1 MTRFWSKF
9 FSKLFSTLFSK
20 PLNQQQRELNKHRAD
35 YSNSNIGVATDSDT
49 NVIGFAQDQ
58 ITHVSP
64 QGVDLICG
72 FEGLELKAYD
82 DGVGVC
88 TIGYGTTIYPHGKA
102 VQYGD
107 TCTIEQA
114 KNYMQY
120 DLRRFEQAVTAAV
133 NVPLNQNQFDALVSL
148 SYNIGIGAFKNS
160 TLLKLLNAS
169 DYHAASHQF
178 DVWIKAG
185 GKTVQGLVNRRAVEK
200 TLFLKR

>member
-1 MTRFWSKF
+1 MTQFWSKF
-9 FSKLFSTLFSK
+9 FSKLFSTFFSK
-20 PLNQQQRELNKHRAD
+20 PLNKHHQA
-35 YSNSNIGVATDSDT
+35 YSGSDIAVAVDTDAE
-49 NVIGFAQDQ
+49 IGFAQDQ

-120 DLRRFEQAVTAAV
+120 DLRRFEQAVSAAV

>member
-1 MTRFWSKF
+1 MTQFWSKF

-20 PLNQQQRELNKHRAD
+20 LLNKHHQA
-35 YSNSNIGVATDSDT
+35 YSGSDIAVAVDTDAE
-49 NVIGFAQDQ
+49 IGFAQDQ
-58 ITHVSP
+58 ITQVSP

-120 DLRRFEQAVTAAV
+120 DLRRFEQAVNAAV
-133 NVPLNQNQFDALVSL
+133 NVPLNQNQFDALLSL

>member
-1 MTRFWSKF
+1 MTQFWSKF

-20 PLNQQQRELNKHRAD
+20 LLNNHHQA
-35 YSNSNIGVATDSDT
+35 YSGSDIAVAVDTDAE
-49 NVIGFAQDQ
+49 IGFAQDQ
-58 ITHVSP
+58 ITQVSP

-120 DLRRFEQAVTAAV
+120 DLRHFEQAVNAAV

-169 DYHAASHQF
+169 DYHAASDQF

>member
-1 MTRFWSKF
+1 MTQFWSKF

-20 PLNQQQRELNKHRAD
+20 LLNKHHQA
-35 YSNSNIGVATDSDT
+35 YSGSDIAVAVDTDAE
-49 NVIGFAQDQ
+49 IGFAQDQ
-58 ITHVSP
+58 ITQVSP

>member
-1 MTRFWSKF
+1 MTQFWSKF

-20 PLNQQQRELNKHRAD
+20 LLNNHHQAYSGSDIAVAVDTDAD
-35 YSNSNIGVATDSDT
+35 
-49 NVIGFAQDQ
+49 IGFAQDQ
-58 ITHVSP
+58 ITQVSP

-120 DLRRFEQAVTAAV
+120 DLRRFEQAVNAAV

>member
-1 MTRFWSKF
+1 MSHFWSKWF
-9 FSKLFSTLFSK
+9 YALFNKSQHKS
-20 PLNQQQRELNKHRAD
+20 NKHRTD
-35 YSNSNIGVATDSDT
+35 YSNSNIGVAIDSDT

-58 ITHVSP
+58 ITQVSP

>member
-35 YSNSNIGVATDSDT
+35 YSNSNIGVAIDSDT

-72 FEGLELKAYD
+72 FEGLELK
-82 DGVGVC
+82 
-88 TIGYGTTIYPHGKA
+88 
-102 VQYGD
+102 
-107 TCTIEQA
+107 
-114 KNYMQY
+114 
-120 DLRRFEQAVTAAV
+120 RFEQAVTAAV

-169 DYHAASHQF
+169 DYHAASDQF

-200 TLFLKR
+200 LLFNS

>member
-1 MTRFWSKF
+1 MNEK
-9 FSKLFSTLFSK
+9 
-20 PLNQQQRELNKHRAD
+20 QRDLNKHHQA
-35 YSNSNIGVATDSDT
+35 YSRSDVAVAVDT
-49 NVIGFAQDQ
+49 GATEIGFAQDQ
-58 ITHVSP
+58 ITQVSP

-114 KNYMQY
+114 KNYMQH
-120 DLRRFEQAVTAAV
+120 DLRRFEQAVSSAV

-160 TLLKLLNAS
+160 TLLKLLNTS

-200 TLFLKR
+200 TLFLEH

>member
-1 MTRFWSKF
+1 MTQFWSKF

-20 PLNQQQRELNKHRAD
+20 LLNKHHQA
-35 YSNSNIGVATDSDT
+35 YSGSDIAVAVDTDAE
-49 NVIGFAQDQ
+49 IGFAQDQ
-58 ITHVSP
+58 ITQVSP

-120 DLRRFEQAVTAAV
+120 DLRRFEQAVNAAV

>member
-1 MTRFWSKF
+1 MTQFWSKF

-20 PLNQQQRELNKHRAD
+20 LLNKHHQA
-35 YSNSNIGVATDSDT
+35 YSGSDIAVAVDTDAE
-49 NVIGFAQDQ
+49 IGFAQDQ
-58 ITHVSP
+58 ITQVSP

-133 NVPLNQNQFDALVSL
+133 NVPLNQNQFDALLSL

-169 DYHAASHQF
+169 DYHAASDQF

-200 TLFLKR
+200 LLFNS

>member
-1 MTRFWSKF
+1 MTQFWSKF

-20 PLNQQQRELNKHRAD
+20 LLNKHHQA
-35 YSNSNIGVATDSDT
+35 YSGSDIAVAVDTDAE
-49 NVIGFAQDQ
+49 IGFAQDQ
-58 ITHVSP
+58 ITQVSP

-120 DLRRFEQAVTAAV
+120 DLRRFEQAVNAAV
-133 NVPLNQNQFDALVSL
+133 NVPLNQNQFDALLSL

-200 TLFLKR
+200 LLFNS

>member
-1 MTRFWSKF
+1 MTQFWSKF

-20 PLNQQQRELNKHRAD
+20 PLNKHHQA
-35 YSNSNIGVATDSDT
+35 YSGSDIAVAVDTDAE
-49 NVIGFAQDQ
+49 IGFAQDQ

-64 QGVDLICG
+64 QGVNLICG

-120 DLRRFEQAVTAAV
+120 DLRRFEQAVSAAV

-169 DYHAASHQF
+169 DYQAASHQF

>member
-1 MTRFWSKF
+1 MTQFWSKF
-9 FSKLFSTLFSK
+9 FSKLFSTFFSK
-20 PLNQQQRELNKHRAD
+20 PLNKHHQA
-35 YSNSNIGVATDSDT
+35 YSGSDIAVAVDTDAE
-49 NVIGFAQDQ
+49 IGFAQDQ
-58 ITHVSP
+58 ITQVSP

-82 DGVGVC
+82 DGAGVC

-169 DYHAASHQF
+169 DYNAASHQF

>member
-1 MTRFWSKF
+1 MTQFWSKF

-20 PLNQQQRELNKHRAD
+20 LLNKHHQA
-35 YSNSNIGVATDSDT
+35 YSGSDIAVAVDTDAE
-49 NVIGFAQDQ
+49 IGFAQDQ

-120 DLRRFEQAVTAAV
+120 DLRRFEQAVSAAV

-160 TLLKLLNAS
+160 TLLKLLNAT

>member
-20 PLNQQQRELNKHRAD
+20 PLNKHHQA
-35 YSNSNIGVATDSDT
+35 YSGSDIAVAVDTDAE
-49 NVIGFAQDQ
+49 IGFAQDQ
-58 ITHVSP
+58 ITQVSP

>member
-1 MTRFWSKF
+1 MTQFWSKF
-9 FSKLFSTLFSK
+9 FSKLFSTFFSK
-20 PLNQQQRELNKHRAD
+20 PLNKHHQA
-35 YSNSNIGVATDSDT
+35 YSGSDIAVAVDTDAE
-49 NVIGFAQDQ
+49 IGFAQDQ
-58 ITHVSP
+58 ITQVSP

-82 DGVGVC
+82 DGAGVC

-169 DYHAASHQF
+169 DYNAASHQF

-200 TLFLKR
+200 LLFNS

>member
-1 MTRFWSKF
+1 MTQFWSKF
-9 FSKLFSTLFSK
+9 FSKLFSTFFSK
-20 PLNQQQRELNKHRAD
+20 PLNQQQRESNKHHQA
-35 YSNSNIGVATDSDT
+35 YSGSDVAVAVDT
-49 NVIGFAQDQ
+49 GAKEIGFAQDQ

-169 DYHAASHQF
+169 DYHAASDQF

>member
-1 MTRFWSKF
+1 MTQFWSKF

-20 PLNQQQRELNKHRAD
+20 LLNKHHQA
-35 YSNSNIGVATDSDT
+35 YSGSDIAVAVDTDAE
-49 NVIGFAQDQ
+49 IGFAQDQ

-120 DLRRFEQAVTAAV
+120 DLRRFEQAVSAAV

-200 TLFLKR
+200 TLFLEH

>member
-1 MTRFWSKF
+1 MSHFWSKWF
-9 FSKLFSTLFSK
+9 YALFNKSQHKS
-20 PLNQQQRELNKHRAD
+20 NKHRAD
-35 YSNSNIGVATDSDT
+35 YSNSNIGVAIDSDT

-178 DVWIKAG
+178 DVWVKAG

-200 TLFLKR
+200 TFFLKR

>member
-1 MTRFWSKF
+1 MTQFWSKF

-20 PLNQQQRELNKHRAD
+20 LLNKHHQA
-35 YSNSNIGVATDSDT
+35 YSGSDIAVAVDTDAE
-49 NVIGFAQDQ
+49 IGFAQDQ

-120 DLRRFEQAVTAAV
+120 DLRRFEQAVSAAV

>member
-1 MTRFWSKF
+1 MTQFWSKF
-9 FSKLFSTLFSK
+9 FSKLLSTLFSK
-20 PLNQQQRELNKHRAD
+20 PLNQQQRESNKHHQASGAD
-35 YSNSNIGVATDSDT
+35 VAVAVDTDAKE
-49 NVIGFAQDQ
+49 IGFAQDQ
-58 ITHVSP
+58 ITYVSP

-120 DLRRFEQAVTAAV
+120 DLRRFEKAVTAAV

-169 DYHAASHQF
+169 DYHAASDQF

-200 TLFLKR
+200 LLFNS

>member
-1 MTRFWSKF
+1 MTQFWSKF

-20 PLNQQQRELNKHRAD
+20 PLNKHHQA
-35 YSNSNIGVATDSDT
+35 YSGSDIAVAVDTDAE
-49 NVIGFAQDQ
+49 IGFAQDQ

-120 DLRRFEQAVTAAV
+120 DLRRYEQAVSAAV

-200 TLFLKR
+200 LLFNS

>member
-1 MTRFWSKF
+1 MTQFWSKF

-20 PLNQQQRELNKHRAD
+20 LLNKHHQA
-35 YSNSNIGVATDSDT
+35 YSGSDIAVAVDTDAE
-49 NVIGFAQDQ
+49 IGFAQDQ
-58 ITHVSP
+58 ITQVSP

-120 DLRRFEQAVTAAV
+120 DLRRFEQAVNAAV

-200 TLFLKR
+200 LLFNS

>member
-1 MTRFWSKF
+1 MTQFWSKF

-20 PLNQQQRELNKHRAD
+20 LLNNHHQA
-35 YSNSNIGVATDSDT
+35 YSGSDIAVAVDTDAE
-49 NVIGFAQDQ
+49 IGFAQDQ
-58 ITHVSP
+58 ITQVSP

-120 DLRRFEQAVTAAV
+120 DLRHFEQAVNAAV

-169 DYHAASHQF
+169 DYHAASDQF

-185 GKTVQGLVNRRAVEK
+185 GKIVQGLVNRRAVEK

>member
-1 MTRFWSKF
+1 MTQFWSKF

-20 PLNQQQRELNKHRAD
+20 LLNQQQRESNKHHQA
-35 YSNSNIGVATDSDT
+35 YSGLDVAVAVDTDAT
-49 NVIGFAQDQ
+49 EIGFAQDQ
-58 ITHVSP
+58 ITQVSP

-114 KNYMQY
+114 KTYMQY
-120 DLRRFEQAVTAAV
+120 DIRRFEQAVSAAV

-169 DYHAASHQF
+169 DYYAASHQF

>member
-1 MTRFWSKF
+1 MTQFWSKF

-20 PLNQQQRELNKHRAD
+20 PLNKHHQA
-35 YSNSNIGVATDSDT
+35 YSGSDIAVAVDTDAE
-49 NVIGFAQDQ
+49 IGFAQDQ

-64 QGVDLICG
+64 QGVNLICG

-169 DYHAASHQF
+169 DYQAASHQF

-200 TLFLKR
+200 LLFNS

>member
-1 MTRFWSKF
+1 MTQFWSKF
-9 FSKLFSTLFSK
+9 FSKLFSTFFSK
-20 PLNQQQRELNKHRAD
+20 PLNKHHQA
-35 YSNSNIGVATDSDT
+35 YSGSDIAVAVDTDAE
-49 NVIGFAQDQ
+49 IGFAQDQ

-169 DYHAASHQF
+169 DYHAASDQF

-200 TLFLKR
+200 LLFNS

>member
-1 MTRFWSKF
+1 MTQFWSKF

-20 PLNQQQRELNKHRAD
+20 PLNKHHQA
-35 YSNSNIGVATDSDT
+35 YSGSDIAVAVDTDAE
-49 NVIGFAQDQ
+49 IGFAQDQ

-120 DLRRFEQAVTAAV
+120 DLRRFEQAVSAAV

-200 TLFLKR
+200 LLFNS

>member
-1 MTRFWSKF
+1 MTQFWSKF
-9 FSKLFSTLFSK
+9 FSKLFSK
-20 PLNQQQRELNKHRAD
+20 PLNKHHQA
-35 YSNSNIGVATDSDT
+35 YSGSDIAVAVDTDAE
-49 NVIGFAQDQ
+49 IGFAQDQ

-64 QGVDLICG
+64 QGVNLICG

-120 DLRRFEQAVTAAV
+120 DLRRFEQAVSAAV

-169 DYHAASHQF
+169 DYQAASHQF

-200 TLFLKR
+200 LLFNS

>member
-1 MTRFWSKF
+1 MTQFWSKF
-9 FSKLFSTLFSK
+9 FSKLFSTFFSK
-20 PLNQQQRELNKHRAD
+20 PLNKHHQA
-35 YSNSNIGVATDSDT
+35 YSGSDIAVAVDTDAE
-49 NVIGFAQDQ
+49 IGFAQDQ

-169 DYHAASHQF
+169 DYHAASDQF

>member
-1 MTRFWSKF
+1 
-9 FSKLFSTLFSK
+9 
-20 PLNQQQRELNKHRAD
+20 LNEKQRDLNKHHQA
-35 YSNSNIGVATDSDT
+35 YSRSDVAVAVDT
-49 NVIGFAQDQ
+49 GATEIGFAQDQ
-58 ITHVSP
+58 ITQVSP

-114 KNYMQY
+114 KNYMQH
-120 DLRRFEQAVTAAV
+120 DLRRFEQAVSSAV

-160 TLLKLLNAS
+160 TLLKLLNTS

-185 GKTVQGLVNRRAVEK
+185 DKTVQGLVNRRAVEK
-200 TLFLKR
+200 TLFLEH

>member
-1 MTRFWSKF
+1 MTQFWSKF
-9 FSKLFSTLFSK
+9 FSKLFSTFFSK
-20 PLNQQQRELNKHRAD
+20 PLNKHHQA
-35 YSNSNIGVATDSDT
+35 YSGSDIAVAVDTDAE
-49 NVIGFAQDQ
+49 IGFAQDQ
-58 ITHVSP
+58 ITQVSP

-82 DGVGVC
+82 DGAGVC

-160 TLLKLLNAS
+160 TLLKLLKAS
-169 DYHAASHQF
+169 DYNAASHQF

>member
-1 MTRFWSKF
+1 MTQFWSKF

-20 PLNQQQRELNKHRAD
+20 LLNKHHQA
-35 YSNSNIGVATDSDT
+35 YSGSDIAVAVDTDAE
-49 NVIGFAQDQ
+49 IGFAQDQ
-58 ITHVSP
+58 ITQVSP

-82 DGVGVC
+82 DGAGVC

-133 NVPLNQNQFDALVSL
+133 NVPLNQNQFDALLSL

-169 DYHAASHQF
+169 DYHAASDQF

-200 TLFLKR
+200 LLFNS